1 MNRKAKRNKYKRLQR
16 ELQDQ
21 IDFYKRKKDI
31 DAFVENSQRKG
42 IRTVSVMYNPMS
54 NDRFIGE
61 MDPDTYRTIIAKK
74 MAEEILKHNEF
85 IKCTDTGYGYKYDLL
100 VVKQN

>member
-16 ELQDQ
+16 ELQSQ
-21 IDFYKRKKDI
+21 INFWKRKQDI
-31 DAFVENSQRKG
+31 DAFCENSQRRE
-42 IRTVSVMYNPMS
+42 IRTISVMYNPMS

-61 MDPDTYRTIIAKK
+61 MDPDAYRIIIAKK
-74 MAEEILKHNEF
+74 MVEELLKHNEF
-85 IKCTDTGYGYKYDLL
+85 IKCTDTGYGYKYDLV